1 MSPKTITP
9 SLSPSPV
16 FVPGRVRWWQWLT
29 VLSLD
34 APLVAVAWQASFAR
48 IAGDASALRAHH
60 SLLLGAAV
68 WLAYAADRWIEGWRL
83 TEQTVH
89 TQRHY
94 FFLRWRWPAF
104 IAWLAVLGCALALA
118 VRELS
123 AREWAVSLALLGPV
137 FAYLLSHQFL
147 HRNHPWRVP
156 KELCV
161 AAIITLGTVVYPAA
175 NFAGPLLPF
184 VGPAALFFLLA
195 LNNCLL
201 ISDWEREV
209 DIHHGQTSL
218 ALRYASA
225 RRLAAALP
233 WAVLGL
239 ALVYVFSH
247 RGPAQTSA
255 LCAAASALLL
265 SLLAR
270 AEPRLGR
277 ERARVLADL
286 ALLTPL
292 LALALA

>member
-1 MSPKTITP
+1 MNPP
-9 SLSPSPV
+9 SAIAPPPD
-16 FVPGRVRWWQWLT
+16 FVPGRVRWWQWIT

-34 APLVAVAWQASFAR
+34 APLVAVAWQAAFTRVVAPPDSTRPHQAW
-48 IAGDASALRAHH
+48 
-60 SLLLGAAV
+60 LLGAAV

-83 TEQTVH
+83 TPQTVR

-104 IAWLAVLGCALALA
+104 AAWLAVLGGALVLA
-118 VRELS
+118 ARELS
-123 AREWAVSLALLGPV
+123 SREWLFSLALLPPV

-147 HRNHPWRVP
+147 HRAHPWRVP

-161 AAIITLGTVVYPAA
+161 AAILTLGAALYPAA
-175 NFAGPLLPF
+175 NLAGPLLPLAAP
-184 VGPAALFFLLA
+184 GALFFLLA
-195 LNNCLL
+195 LANCLL

-209 DIHHGQTSL
+209 DRHHGQTSL
-218 ALRYASA
+218 ALRFTTA

-233 WAVLGL
+233 WGILVL
-239 ALVYVFSH
+239 AAAHAFTH
-247 RGPAQTSA
+247 AGPARTVA
-255 LCAAASALLL
+255 LHAAASALLL
-265 SLLAR
+265 GLLAL

-292 LALALA
+292 IAWMLG